1 MRKYLRQEGRE
12 SMKSKKVC
20 ALLLTAAMVV
30 GTLAGC
36 GGSDSG
42 STSTGG
48 DSKPAA
54 TDSGDSAASDT
65 GSDSAASGE
74 VIELTFFNA
83 DANQDD
89 PWTDP
94 VALAITEK
102 TGVKLKTT
110 RPVGGNDESEAVA
123 LMIAEE
129 NYPDIIFAKGSAGNM
144 IDAGAM
150 MDMTDLIEQYG
161 PNIKKLYGDEF
172 EKLKQS
178 ADDPSIYQLSA
189 YNVGGTKFK
198 DAGNMQIQWAALKA
212 KDYQIPK
219 NLDELEAMIKDYIAA
234 NPTTEDGLDRIGI
247 SLSTSDWHW
256 LITLGN
262 PAGFIA
268 DGAPD
273 NGQWIVTENNEG
285 VYKFSSE
292 KEREYFKWLCRMYN
306 EGILDPDFATQ
317 THEDY
322 IAKIASGRVV
332 ALFDKDWDY
341 QDGEKVLKADGKYEL
356 TYAGLPVT
364 MDENTK
370 CPSLMYQGLT
380 TGTGVGI
387 TKTCKDPVAAI
398 KFIDFLC
405 SDEGQVLNKWGIE
418 GVNYF
423 IDDEGHRYRTPE
435 EIKYSQEDA
444 DYSKNTGVGFHNYP
458 FPSYGDGILDPTG
471 STYTTTS
478 KQAVIDEYN
487 VEEKAAVEAWGV
499 ELIVDMFPQPDEFE
513 TPDYSP
519 LWAYAM
525 PLEFTEIVDKLDEV
539 AWSALIK
546 CVTGSEAEFDANYD
560 AMIAELEATGMSEA
574 EDMMTSI
581 IAEKVAIVQ

>member
-1 MRKYLRQEGRE
+1 MKKRKIG
-12 SMKSKKVC
+12 
-20 ALLLTAAMVV
+20 ALLLSAALVV
-30 GTLAGC
+30 SMLAGC
-36 GGSDSG
+36 GNSGTDSN
-42 STSTGG
+42 TGG
-48 DSKPAA
+48 TGA
-54 TDSGDSAASDT
+54 TDNSSNTGDTNATGDSSAS
-65 GSDSAASGE
+65 ASGE

-94 VALAITEK
+94 VAEAITQA
-102 TGVKLKTT
+102 TGVKLKTS
-110 RPVGGNDESEAVA
+110 RPVGGNDESESVA
-123 LMIAEE
+123 LMIAEQ
-129 NYPDIIFAKGSAGNM
+129 NYPDIIFAKGSAGNL

-178 ADDPSIYQLSA
+178 ADDPAIYQLSA
-189 YNVGGTKFK
+189 YAVGGTKFK
-198 DAGNMQIQWAALKA
+198 DAGNLQVQWDALKA
-212 KDYQIPK
+212 KDYQIPQS
-219 NLDELEAMIKDYIAA
+219 LEELEALIKDYIAA
-234 NPTTEDGLDRIGI
+234 NPTTDEGLDKIGI
-247 SLSTSDWHW
+247 SLSTADWHW

-285 VYKFSSE
+285 VYKFRSD
-292 KEREYFKWLCRMYN
+292 KEREYFRWLCRMFN

-332 ALFDKDWDY
+332 CLMDKDWDY

-356 TYAGLPVT
+356 TYAGLPT
-364 MDENTK
+364 CIDADTK

-387 TKTCKDPVAAI
+387 TTSCKDPVAAI

-423 IDDEGHRYRTPE
+423 IDEEGHRYRTEE

-444 DYSKNTGVGFHNYP
+444 DYSKKTGVGFHNYP

-478 KQAVIDEYN
+478 KDAVINEYN

-546 CVTGSEAEFDANYD
+546 CVTGTEAEFDANYD
-560 AMIAELEATGMSEA
+560 KMIADLEATGMSDAEA
-574 EDMMTSI
+574 MMTEI

>member
-1 MRKYLRQEGRE
+1 MKKRKIG
-12 SMKSKKVC
+12 
-20 ALLLTAAMVV
+20 ALLLTAALVAS
-30 GTLAGC
+30 TLAGC
-36 GGSDSG
+36 GGDSNTSSNTGG
-42 STSTGG
+42 STTANNS
-48 DSKPAA
+48 SS
-54 TDSGDSAASDT
+54 SGDTSSS
-65 GSDSAASGE
+65 GDSAASGE

-94 VALAITEK
+94 VAEAITEA
-102 TGVKLKTT
+102 TGVKLKTS
-110 RPVGGNDESEAVA
+110 RPVGGNDESESVA
-123 LMIAEE
+123 LMIAEQ
-129 NYPDIIFAKGSAGNM
+129 NYPDIIFAKGSAGNL

-150 MDMTDLIEQYG
+150 MDMTDLIEEYG

-178 ADDPSIYQLSA
+178 ADDPAIYQLSA
-189 YNVGGTKFK
+189 YNVGGTRFK
-198 DAGNMQIQWAALKA
+198 DAGNLQVQWAALKA
-212 KDYQIPK
+212 KDYQIPHS
-219 NLDELEAMIKDYIAA
+219 LDELEAMIKDFIAE
-234 NPTTEDGLDRIGI
+234 NPTTDEGLDRIGI
-247 SLSTSDWHW
+247 SLSTADWHW

-285 VYKFSSE
+285 VYKFRSD
-292 KEREYFKWLCRMYN
+292 KEREYFRWLCRMYN

-332 ALFDKDWDY
+332 CLMDKDWDY
-341 QDGEKVLKADGKYEL
+341 QDGEKVLKADGKYDL
-356 TYAGLPVT
+356 TYAGLPT
-364 MDENTK
+364 CMDANTK

-387 TKTCKDPVAAI
+387 TTSCKDPVAAI

-423 IDDEGHRYRTPE
+423 IDDEGHRYRTEE

-444 DYSKNTGVGFHNYP
+444 DYSKKTGVGFHNYP

-478 KQAVIDEYN
+478 KDAVINEYN
-487 VEEKAAVEAWGV
+487 VEEQAAVAAWGV
-499 ELIVDMFPQPDEFE
+499 ELIVDMFPQPNEFK

-525 PLEFTEIVDKLDEV
+525 PIEFSEIVDKLDEV
-539 AWSALIK
+539 SWSALIK

-560 AMIAELEATGMSEA
+560 KMIADLEATGLDEA
-574 EDMMTSI
+574 EKMMTDI

>member
-1 MRKYLRQEGRE
+1 
-12 SMKSKKVC
+12 MKSKKVC

-30 GTLAGC
+30 GTLTGC
-36 GGSDSG
+36 GGGDS

-48 DSKPAA
+48 DSTPAA
-54 TDSGDSAASDT
+54 TDSGDSAAATDA

-161 PNIKKLYGDEF
+161 PNIKKLYGEEF

-189 YNVGGTKFK
+189 YAVGGTKFK

-219 NLDELEAMIKDYIAA
+219 NLDELETMIKDYIAA
-234 NPTTEDGLDRIGI
+234 NPTTDDGLDRIGI

-546 CVTGSEAEFDANYD
+546 CVTGSVDAFDANYD
-560 AMIAELEATGMSEA
+560 AMLAELEATGMSEA
-574 EDMMTSI
+574 EDMMTNI

>member
-1 MRKYLRQEGRE
+1 
-12 SMKSKKVC
+12 MKNKKIC
-20 ALLLTAAMVV
+20 ALLLAVTMVA

-36 GGSDSG
+36 GGGGSDA
-42 STSTGG
+42 
-48 DSKPAA
+48 PAA
-54 TDSGDSAASDT
+54 DTSSTTTDDGSSTAA
-65 GSDSAASGE
+65 
-74 VIELTFFNA
+74 
-83 DANQDD
+83 
-89 PWTDP
+89 
-94 VALAITEK
+94 

-123 LMIAEE
+123 LMIAEQ

-150 MDMTDLIEQYG
+150 IDMTDLIEQYG
-161 PNIKKLYGDEF
+161 PNIKKLYGEEF

-189 YNVGGTKFK
+189 YVVGGTKFK
-198 DAGNMQIQWAALKA
+198 DCGNIQIQWDALKA
-212 KDYQIPK
+212 KDYQIPQS
-219 NLDELEAMIKDYIAA
+219 LEELEAMIKDYIAE
-234 NPTTEDGLDRIGI
+234 NPTTEDGLDKIGI
-247 SLSTSDWHW
+247 TLSTSDWHW

-273 NGQWIVTENNEG
+273 NGQWIVTEDNKG
-285 VYKFSSE
+285 VYKFRSDN
-292 KEREYFKWLCRMYN
+292 ERQYFKWLCRMYN
-306 EGILDPDFATQ
+306 EGILDPEFATQ

-332 ALFDKDWDY
+332 CLFDKDWDY
-341 QDGEKVLKADGKYEL
+341 QDGEKVLKADGKYNL
-356 TYAGLPVT
+356 TYCGLPT
-364 MDENTK
+364 GMTPDIK

-387 TKTCKDPVAAI
+387 TTSCKDPVAAI

-423 IDDEGHRYRTPE
+423 IDDEGHRYRTEE
-435 EIKYSQEDA
+435 EIKYAQEDA
-444 DYSKNTGVGFHNYP
+444 DYSKKTGVGFHNYP

-471 STYTTTS
+471 STYTTVS
-478 KQAVIDEYN
+478 KDAVINEYN
-487 VEEKAAVEAWGV
+487 EEEKAACEAWGV
-499 ELIVDMFPQPDEFE
+499 ELLVDVFPQPDEFE

-546 CVTGSEAEFDANYD
+546 CVTGTEAEFDANYD

-574 EDMMTSI
+574 EEMMTNI

>member
-1 MRKYLRQEGRE
+1 MKKRKIG
-12 SMKSKKVC
+12 
-20 ALLLTAAMVV
+20 ALLLTAALVAS
-30 GTLAGC
+30 TLAGC
-36 GGSDSG
+36 GGDSNSSSNTGG
-42 STSTGG
+42 STTTDNSSSSG
-48 DSKPAA
+48 DTSS
-54 TDSGDSAASDT
+54 SGDSAAT
-65 GSDSAASGE
+65 SGE

-94 VALAITEK
+94 VAEALTAA
-102 TGVKLKTT
+102 TGVKLKTS
-110 RPVGGNDESEAVA
+110 RPVGGNDESESVA
-123 LMIAEE
+123 LMIAEQ
-129 NYPDIIFAKGSAGNM
+129 NYPDIIFAKGSAGNL

-150 MDMTDLIEQYG
+150 MDMTDLIEEYG

-189 YNVGGTKFK
+189 YNVGGTRFK
-198 DAGNMQIQWAALKA
+198 DAGNLQVQWAALKA
-212 KDYQIPK
+212 KNYEIPHS
-219 NLDELEAMIKDYIAA
+219 LDELEAMIKDFIAE
-234 NPTTEDGLDRIGI
+234 NPTTDEGLTRIGI
-247 SLSTSDWHW
+247 SLSTADWHW

-285 VYKFSSE
+285 VYKFRSD
-292 KEREYFKWLCRMYN
+292 KEREYFRWLCRMYN

-332 ALFDKDWDY
+332 CLMDKDWDY
-341 QDGEKVLKADGKYEL
+341 QDGEKVLKADGKYDL
-356 TYAGLPVT
+356 TYAGLPT
-364 MDENTK
+364 CIDANTK

-387 TKTCKDPVAAI
+387 TTSCKDPVAAI
-398 KFIDFLC
+398 KYIDYLC
-405 SDEGQVLNKWGIE
+405 SDEGQVLTKWGIE

-423 IDDEGHRYRTPE
+423 IDDEGHRYRTEE
-435 EIKYSQEDA
+435 EIKYAQEDA
-444 DYSKNTGVGFHNYP
+444 DYSKKTGVGFHNYP

-478 KQAVIDEYN
+478 KDAVINEYN

-525 PLEFTEIVDKLDEV
+525 PIEFSEIVDKLDEV
-539 AWSALIK
+539 SWSALIK
-546 CVTGSEAEFDANYD
+546 CVTGSEADFDANYD
-560 AMIAELEATGMSEA
+560 KMIADLEATGLNDA
-574 EDMMTSI
+574 EKMMTDI
-581 IAEKVAIVQ
+581 IAEKVAIVN

>member
-1 MRKYLRQEGRE
+1 
-12 SMKSKKVC
+12 MKNKKIC
-20 ALLLTAAMVV
+20 ALLLAVTMVA

-36 GGSDSG
+36 GGGGSDAPAADTSSTTTDDG
-42 STSTGG
+42 SST
-48 DSKPAA
+48 AA
-54 TDSGDSAASDT
+54 TDDGAS
-65 GSDSAASGE
+65 SDAGSAASGE

-94 VALAITEK
+94 VAEAITAA

-123 LMIAEE
+123 LMIAEQ

-150 MDMTDLIEQYG
+150 IDMTDLIEQYG
-161 PNIKKLYGDEF
+161 PNIKKLYGEEF

-189 YNVGGTKFK
+189 YVVGGTKLK
-198 DAGNMQIQWAALKA
+198 DCGNIQIQWDALKA
-212 KDYQIPK
+212 KDYQIPQS
-219 NLDELEAMIKDYIAA
+219 LEELEAMIKDYIAE
-234 NPTTEDGLDRIGI
+234 NPTTEDGLDKIGI
-247 SLSTSDWHW
+247 TLSTSDWHW

-273 NGQWIVTENNEG
+273 NGQWIVTEDNKG
-285 VYKFSSE
+285 VYKFRSDN
-292 KEREYFKWLCRMYN
+292 ERQYFKWLCRMYN
-306 EGILDPDFATQ
+306 EGILDPEFATQ

-332 ALFDKDWDY
+332 CLFDKDWDY
-341 QDGEKVLKADGKYEL
+341 QDGEKVLKADGKYNL
-356 TYAGLPVT
+356 TYCGLPT
-364 MDENTK
+364 GMTPDIK

-387 TKTCKDPVAAI
+387 TTSCKDPVAAI

-423 IDDEGHRYRTPE
+423 IDDEGHRYRTEE
-435 EIKYSQEDA
+435 EIKYAQEDA
-444 DYSKNTGVGFHNYP
+444 DYSKKTGVGFHNYP

-471 STYTTTS
+471 STYTTVS
-478 KQAVIDEYN
+478 KDAVINEYN
-487 VEEKAAVEAWGV
+487 EEEKAACEAWGV
-499 ELIVDMFPQPDEFE
+499 ELLVDVFPQPDEFE

-546 CVTGSEAEFDANYD
+546 CVTGTEAEFDANYD

-574 EDMMTSI
+574 EEMMTNI

>member
-1 MRKYLRQEGRE
+1 
-12 SMKSKKVC
+12 MKNKKIC
-20 ALLLTAAMVV
+20 ALLLAVTMVA

-36 GGSDSG
+36 GGSGTSADTG
-42 STSTGG
+42 STAADDGG
-48 DSKPAA
+48 A
-54 TDSGDSAASDT
+54 AASDDGAAADT
-65 GSDSAASGE
+65 SGAASGD

-94 VALAITEK
+94 VAEAITEA

-123 LMIAEE
+123 LMIAEQ

-150 MDMTDLIEQYG
+150 IDMTDLIEQYG

-172 EKLKQS
+172 DKLKQS

-189 YNVGGTKFK
+189 YVVGGTKFK
-198 DAGNMQIQWAALKA
+198 DCGNIQIQWDAIKA
-212 KDYQIPK
+212 KDYKIPES
-219 NLDELEAMIKDYIAA
+219 LEELETMIKDYIAE
-234 NPTTEDGLDRIGI
+234 NPTTEDGLDKIGI
-247 SLSTSDWHW
+247 TLSTSDWHW

-273 NGQWIVTENNEG
+273 NGQWIVTDDNKG
-285 VYKFSSE
+285 VYKFTSE
-292 KEREYFKWLCRMYN
+292 NERQYFKWLCRMYN
-306 EGILDPDFATQ
+306 EGILDPEFATQ

-332 ALFDKDWDY
+332 CLFDKDWDY
-341 QDGEKVLKADGKYEL
+341 QDGEKVLKADGKYGL
-356 TYAGLPVT
+356 TYCGLPT
-364 MDENTK
+364 GMTPDIK

-387 TKTCKDPVAAI
+387 TTSCKDPVAAI

-423 IDDEGHRYRTPE
+423 IDDEGHRYRTEE

-444 DYSKNTGVGFHNYP
+444 DYSKKTGVGFHNYP

-478 KQAVIDEYN
+478 KDAVINEYN
-487 VEEKAAVEAWGV
+487 EEEKAACEAWGV
-499 ELIVDMFPQPDEFE
+499 ELLVDVFPQPDEFE

-539 AWSALIK
+539 SWSALIK
-546 CVTGSEAEFDANYD
+546 CVTGTEAEFDANYD
-560 AMIAELEATGMSEA
+560 AMIAELEATGLRDA
-574 EDMMTSI
+574 EEMMTNI

>member
-1 MRKYLRQEGRE
+1 
-12 SMKSKKVC
+12 MKSKRVC
-20 ALLLTAAMVV
+20 ALLLTTAMVV

-36 GGSDSG
+36 GGGDNSG
-42 STSTGG
+42 ASTGT
-48 DSKPAA
+48 DSAPAA
-54 TDSGDSAASDT
+54 TDSGDSAPAASDD
-65 GSDSAASGE
+65 GSSATSGE

-123 LMIAEE
+123 LMIAEQ

-219 NLDELEAMIKDYIAA
+219 NLDELETMIKDYIAA
-234 NPTTEDGLDRIGI
+234 NPTTDDGLDRIGI

-285 VYKFSSE
+285 VYKFSSA
-292 KEREYFKWLCRMYN
+292 KEREYFRWLCRMYN

-387 TKTCKDPVAAI
+387 TTSCKDPVAAI

-546 CVTGSEAEFDANYD
+546 CVTGTEAEFDANYD
-560 AMIAELEATGMSEA
+560 AMIAELEATGMTEA
-574 EDMMTSI
+574 EDMMTNI

>member
-1 MRKYLRQEGRE
+1 
-12 SMKSKKVC
+12 MKSKRVC

-36 GGSDSG
+36 GGGDS
-42 STSTGG
+42 STGASTGG
-48 DSKPAA
+48 DSAPAA
-54 TDSGDSAASDT
+54 QGISDSGDS
-65 GSDSAASGE
+65 GDSAASGE

-102 TGVKLKTT
+102 TGVKLKTS

-123 LMIAEE
+123 LMIAEQ

-144 IDAGAM
+144 IDADAM

-189 YNVGGTKFK
+189 YNVGGTRFK

-234 NPTTEDGLDRIGI
+234 NPTTDDGLDKIGI

-273 NGQWIVTENNEG
+273 NGQWIVTDKNEG
-285 VYKFSSE
+285 VYKFTSD
-292 KEREYFKWLCRMYN
+292 KEREYFRWLCRMYD

-423 IDDEGHRYRTPE
+423 VDDEGHRYRTPE

-487 VEEKAAVEAWGV
+487 EEEKAAVEAWGV
-499 ELIVDMFPQPDEFE
+499 ELIVDMFPQPSEFK

-525 PLEFTEIVDKLDEV
+525 PLEFSEIVDKLDEV

-546 CVTGSEAEFDANYD
+546 CVTGGVDAFDSNYD
-560 AMIAELEATGMSEA
+560 AMLAELEATGLTEA
-574 EDMMTSI
+574 EDMMTNI
-581 IAEKVAIVQ
+581 IAEKVAVVQ

>member
-1 MRKYLRQEGRE
+1 
-12 SMKSKKVC
+12 MKKKRIC
-20 ALLLTAAMVV
+20 ALLLTVAMTA
-30 GTLAGC
+30 GTLVGC
-36 GGSDSG
+36 GGGDSG
-42 STSTGG
+42 STANGTG
-48 DSKPAA
+48 DAAA
-54 TDSGDSAASDT
+54 TDEGSSDASASD
-65 GSDSAASGE
+65 GASGE
-74 VIELTFFNA
+74 VVELTFFSA

-123 LMIAEE
+123 LMIAEQ
-129 NYPDIIFAKGSAGNM
+129 NFPDIIFAKGSAGNL
-144 IDAGAM
+144 IDAGVM

-178 ADDPSIYQLSA
+178 ADDPSIYQFSA
-189 YNVGGTKFK
+189 YAVGGEKFK
-198 DAGNMQIQWAALKA
+198 HCGTAQIQWDALKA
-212 KDYQIPK
+212 KDYKLPET
-219 NLDELEAMIKDYIAA
+219 LDEMETMIKDYIAE
-234 NPTTEDGLDRIGI
+234 NPKTEDGLDRIGI

-256 LITLGN
+256 MITLGN

-273 NGQWIVTENNEG
+273 NGQWIITDDNKAM
-285 VYKFSSE
+285 YKFRSE
-292 KEREYFKWLCRMYN
+292 KEREYFRWMCRMYN

-332 ALFDKDWDY
+332 ALFDSDWDY
-341 QDGEKVLKADGKYEL
+341 QDGEKVLKADGKYGS
-356 TYAGLPVT
+356 TYAGLPLT
-364 MDENTK
+364 MDKETK
-370 CPSLMYQGLT
+370 CASLMYQGLT

-387 TKTCKDPVAAI
+387 TTSCKDPVAAI
-398 KFIDFLC
+398 KFLDFLC

-418 GVNYF
+418 GTNYF
-423 IDDEGHRYRTPE
+423 LDDEGHRYRTEE
-435 EIKYSQEDA
+435 EIKQSQEDQ
-444 DYSKNTGVGFHNYP
+444 DYQKKTGVGFHNYP
-458 FPSYGDGILDPTG
+458 FPTYGDGIEDPTG

-478 KQAVIDEYN
+478 KDAVIAEYN
-487 VEEKAAVEAWGV
+487 VEEKAACEAWGV
-499 ELIVDMFPQPDEFE
+499 ELLVDMFPQADEFE

-519 LWAYAM
+519 LWAYAT
-525 PLEFTEIVDKLDEV
+525 PIEFTEIADKLDEV
-539 AWSALIK
+539 SWSALIK
-546 CVTGSEAEFDANYD
+546 CVTGSESEFDANYD
-560 AMIAELEATGMSEA
+560 AMLTELEAMGMSEA
-574 EDMMTSI
+574 EQMMSDI

>member
-1 MRKYLRQEGRE
+1 
-12 SMKSKKVC
+12 MKSKKIC
-20 ALLLTAAMVV
+20 ALLLAATMVA

-36 GGSDSG
+36 GGDTASNTDS
-42 STSTGG
+42 SATTDNS
-48 DSKPAA
+48 AA
-54 TDSGDSAASDT
+54 TDDGAADDGAAAADDSG
-65 GSDSAASGE
+65 SAASGD

-94 VALAITEK
+94 VAEAITAA

-123 LMIAEE
+123 LMIAEQ

-150 MDMTDLIEQYG
+150 IDMTDLIEQYG

-198 DAGNMQIQWAALKA
+198 DAGNLQIQWAALKA
-212 KDYQIPK
+212 KDYKIPQS
-219 NLDELEAMIKDYIAA
+219 LEELEAMIKDYIAEH
-234 NPTTEDGLDRIGI
+234 PTTDDGLDMIGI

-273 NGQWIVTENNEG
+273 NGQWIVTADNKG
-285 VYKFSSE
+285 MYKFRSD

-306 EGILDPDFATQ
+306 EGILDPEFATQ

-332 ALFDKDWDY
+332 TLFDKDWDY
-341 QDGEKVLKADGKYEL
+341 ADGEKVLKADGKYEL
-356 TYAGLPVT
+356 TYAGLPT
-364 MDENTK
+364 CIDENTK

-387 TKTCKDPVAAI
+387 TTSCKDPVAAI

-405 SDEGQVLNKWGIE
+405 SDEGQVLTKWGIE

-423 IDDEGHRYRTPE
+423 IDDEGHRYRTEE

-444 DYSKNTGVGFHNYP
+444 DYSKKTGVGFHNYP

-478 KQAVIDEYN
+478 KDAVINEYN
-487 VEEKAAVEAWGV
+487 VEEKAAVDAWGV

-525 PLEFTEIVDKLDEV
+525 PLEFSEIVDKLDEV

-574 EDMMTSI
+574 EEMMTNI

>member
-1 MRKYLRQEGRE
+1 
-12 SMKSKKVC
+12 
-20 ALLLTAAMVV
+20 MVV

-36 GGSDSG
+36 GCGDNSG
-42 STSTGG
+42 ASTGG
-48 DSKPAA
+48 DSAPAA
-54 TDSGDSAASDT
+54 TDSGDSAPAASDD
-65 GSDSAASGE
+65 GSSAASGE

-123 LMIAEE
+123 LMIAEQ

-219 NLDELEAMIKDYIAA
+219 NLDELETMIKDYIAA
-234 NPTTEDGLDRIGI
+234 NPTTDDGLDRIGI

-285 VYKFSSE
+285 VYKFSSA
-292 KEREYFKWLCRMYN
+292 KEREYFRWLSRMYN

-317 THEDY
+317 THEEY

-387 TKTCKDPVAAI
+387 TTSCKDPVAAI

-546 CVTGSEAEFDANYD
+546 CVTGAEAEFDANYD

-574 EDMMTSI
+574 EDMMTNI

>member
-1 MRKYLRQEGRE
+1 MKKRKIG
-12 SMKSKKVC
+12 
-20 ALLLTAAMVV
+20 ALLLSVALVV
-30 GTLAGC
+30 SMLAGC
-36 GGSDSG
+36 GNSGTDSN
-42 STSTGG
+42 TGG
-48 DSKPAA
+48 TGA
-54 TDSGDSAASDT
+54 TDNSSNTGDTNATGDSSAS
-65 GSDSAASGE
+65 ASGE

-94 VALAITEK
+94 VAEAITQA
-102 TGVKLKTT
+102 TGVKLKTS
-110 RPVGGNDESEAVA
+110 RPVGGNDESESVA
-123 LMIAEE
+123 LMIAEQ
-129 NYPDIIFAKGSAGNM
+129 NYPDIIFAKGSAGNL

-178 ADDPSIYQLSA
+178 ADDPAIYQLSA
-189 YNVGGTKFK
+189 YAVGGTKFK
-198 DAGNMQIQWAALKA
+198 DAGNLQVQWDALKA
-212 KDYQIPK
+212 KDYQIPQS
-219 NLDELEAMIKDYIAA
+219 LEELEALIKDYIAA
-234 NPTTEDGLDRIGI
+234 NPTTDEGLDKIGI
-247 SLSTSDWHW
+247 SLSTADWHW

-285 VYKFSSE
+285 VYKFRSD
-292 KEREYFKWLCRMYN
+292 KEREYFRWLCRMFN

-332 ALFDKDWDY
+332 CLMDKDWDY

-356 TYAGLPVT
+356 TYAGLPT
-364 MDENTK
+364 CIDADTK

-387 TKTCKDPVAAI
+387 TTSCKDPVAAI

-423 IDDEGHRYRTPE
+423 IDEEGHRYRTEE

-444 DYSKNTGVGFHNYP
+444 DYSKKTGVGFHNYP

-478 KQAVIDEYN
+478 KDAVINEYN

-546 CVTGSEAEFDANYD
+546 CVTGTEAEFDANYD
-560 AMIAELEATGMSEA
+560 KMIADLEATGMSDAEA
-574 EDMMTSI
+574 MMTEI

>member
-1 MRKYLRQEGRE
+1 
-12 SMKSKKVC
+12 MKSKKIC
-20 ALLLTAAMVV
+20 ALLLAATMVA

-36 GGSDSG
+36 GGDTASNTDS
-42 STSTGG
+42 SATTDNS
-48 DSKPAA
+48 AA
-54 TDSGDSAASDT
+54 TDDGAADDGAAAADDSG
-65 GSDSAASGE
+65 SAASGD

-94 VALAITEK
+94 VAEAITAA

-123 LMIAEE
+123 LMIAEQ

-150 MDMTDLIEQYG
+150 IDMTDLIEQYG

-198 DAGNMQIQWAALKA
+198 DAGNLQIQWAALKA
-212 KDYQIPK
+212 KDYKIPQS
-219 NLDELEAMIKDYIAA
+219 LEELETMIKDYIAA
-234 NPTTEDGLDRIGI
+234 HPTTDDGLDMIGI

-273 NGQWIVTENNEG
+273 NGQWIVTEDNKG
-285 VYKFSSE
+285 MYKFRSD

-306 EGILDPDFATQ
+306 EGILDPEFATQ

-332 ALFDKDWDY
+332 TLFDKDWDY

-356 TYAGLPVT
+356 TYAGLPT
-364 MDENTK
+364 CIDENTK

-387 TKTCKDPVAAI
+387 TTSCKDPVAAI

-423 IDDEGHRYRTPE
+423 IDDEGHRYRTEE

-444 DYSKNTGVGFHNYP
+444 DYSKKTGVGFHNYP

-478 KQAVIDEYN
+478 KDAVINEYN
-487 VEEKAAVEAWGV
+487 VEEKAAVDAWGV

-574 EDMMTSI
+574 EEMMTNI

>member
-1 MRKYLRQEGRE
+1 
-12 SMKSKKVC
+12 MKSKRVC
-20 ALLLTAAMVV
+20 ALLLTTAMVV

-36 GGSDSG
+36 GGGDNSG
-42 STSTGG
+42 ASTGT
-48 DSKPAA
+48 DSAPAA
-54 TDSGDSAASDT
+54 TDSGDSAPAASDD
-65 GSDSAASGE
+65 GSSAASGE

-123 LMIAEE
+123 LMIAEQ

-219 NLDELEAMIKDYIAA
+219 NLDELETMIKDYIAA
-234 NPTTEDGLDRIGI
+234 NPTTDDGLDRIGI

-285 VYKFSSE
+285 VYKFSSA
-292 KEREYFKWLCRMYN
+292 KEREYFRWLCRMYN

-387 TKTCKDPVAAI
+387 TTSCKDPVAAI

-546 CVTGSEAEFDANYD
+546 CVTGVEAEFDANYD

-574 EDMMTSI
+574 EDMMTNI

>member
-1 MRKYLRQEGRE
+1 
-12 SMKSKKVC
+12 MKSKKIC
-20 ALLLTAAMVV
+20 ALLLAVTMVA

-36 GGSDSG
+36 GGSGNDTAADTS
-42 STSTGG
+42 STT
-48 DSKPAA
+48 AA
-54 TDSGDSAASDT
+54 DDGAASGDSAASDD
-65 GSDSAASGE
+65 GGSAASGE

-94 VALAITEK
+94 VAEKITEA

-123 LMIAEE
+123 LMIAEQ
-129 NYPDIIFAKGSAGNM
+129 NYPDIIFAKGSAGNL

-189 YNVGGTKFK
+189 YNVGGTRFK
-198 DAGNMQIQWAALKA
+198 DAGNLQIQWAALKA
-212 KDYQIPK
+212 KDYQIPHS
-219 NLDELEAMIKDYIAA
+219 LEELETMIKDYIAEH
-234 NPTTEDGLDRIGI
+234 PTTDEGLDMIGI

-273 NGQWIVTENNEG
+273 NGQWIVTADNKG
-285 VYKFSSE
+285 MYKFRSD

-306 EGILDPDFATQ
+306 EGILDPEFATQ

-332 ALFDKDWDY
+332 TLFDKDWDY

-356 TYAGLPVT
+356 TYAGLPT
-364 MDENTK
+364 CIDENTK

-387 TKTCKDPVAAI
+387 TTSCKDPVAAI

-423 IDDEGHRYRTPE
+423 IDDEGHRYRTEE
-435 EIKYSQEDA
+435 EIKYAQEDA
-444 DYSKNTGVGFHNYP
+444 DYSKKTGVGFHNYP

-478 KQAVIDEYN
+478 KDAVINEYN

-525 PLEFTEIVDKLDEV
+525 PLEFSEIVDKLDEV

-574 EDMMTSI
+574 EEMMTDI

>member
-1 MRKYLRQEGRE
+1 
-12 SMKSKKVC
+12 MKNKKIC
-20 ALLLTAAMVV
+20 ALLLAVTMVA

-36 GGSDSG
+36 GGGGSDAPAADTS
-42 STSTGG
+42 STTTDDSSST
-48 DSKPAA
+48 AA
-54 TDSGDSAASDT
+54 TDDGAS
-65 GSDSAASGE
+65 SDAGSAASGE

-94 VALAITEK
+94 VAEAITAA

-123 LMIAEE
+123 LMIAEQ

-150 MDMTDLIEQYG
+150 IDMTDLIEQYG
-161 PNIKKLYGDEF
+161 PNIKKLYGEEF

-189 YNVGGTKFK
+189 YVVGGTKFK
-198 DAGNMQIQWAALKA
+198 DAGNLQVQWAALKA
-212 KDYQIPK
+212 KDYQIPQS
-219 NLDELEAMIKDYIAA
+219 LEELETMIKDYIAEH
-234 NPTTEDGLDRIGI
+234 PTTDDGLDMIGI

-273 NGQWIVTENNEG
+273 NGQWIVTEDNKG
-285 VYKFSSE
+285 VYKFRSD

-306 EGILDPDFATQ
+306 EGILDPEFATQ

-332 ALFDKDWDY
+332 CLFDKDWDY

-356 TYAGLPVT
+356 TYAGLPT
-364 MDENTK
+364 CMDADTK

-387 TKTCKDPVAAI
+387 TTSCKDPVAAI

-423 IDDEGHRYRTPE
+423 IDDEGHRYRTEE

-444 DYSKNTGVGFHNYP
+444 DYSKKTGVGFHNYP

-478 KQAVIDEYN
+478 KDAVINEYN

-525 PLEFTEIVDKLDEV
+525 PLEFSEIVDKLDEV

-546 CVTGSEAEFDANYD
+546 CVTGTEAEFDANYD
-560 AMIAELEATGMSEA
+560 AMIAELEATGMSDA
-574 EDMMTSI
+574 EEMMTNI